1 MRRQSRQHDVNEPT
15 QCEQTAYVVAE
26 QDVGLPG
33 CDGSRLEAVE
43 DFVVGAA
50 SLRRVSRPY
59 TNSQTVMNPVVP
71 ERRNCE
77 VLDVDAAAEEFTVRQ
92 KVEHRRQNMITHQ
105 LLLAMSQKIMEGLEY
120 C

>member
-1 MRRQSRQHDVNEPT
+1 
-15 QCEQTAYVVAE
+15 
-26 QDVGLPG
+26 
-33 CDGSRLEAVE
+33 
-43 DFVVGAA
+43 
-50 SLRRVSRPY
+50 
-59 TNSQTVMNPVVP
+59 MNPVVP